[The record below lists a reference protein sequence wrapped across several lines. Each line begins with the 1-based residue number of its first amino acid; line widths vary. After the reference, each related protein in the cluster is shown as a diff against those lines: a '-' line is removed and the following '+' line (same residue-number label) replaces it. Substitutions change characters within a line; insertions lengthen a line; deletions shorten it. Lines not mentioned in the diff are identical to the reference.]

1 MVYEVSNWLFLMCN
15 PIFGWLVRIVMLAV
29 RGALSWL

>member
-15 PIFGWLVRIVMLAV
+15 PIFGWAVKIVMFAV
-29 RGALSWL
+29 KAVASWL